1 MNNFIQSSTMEAVT
15 CTACGLLCDDLSI
28 NRDAEGALK
37 VTANGCAKSVAFF
50 ERTFNTTQARIAG
63 KTADLKVALDAA
75 TNLIKQSQR
84 PLISGLSADV
94 QGMRAVMNLAEK
106 TGATIDHMNSKSSMR
121 NLMVMQNS
129 GWQVTTLTE
138 VKNRV
143 DLLLVI
149 GTDIVSY
156 FPRFFERNVWNKE
169 TMFDQDTSS
178 REVVY
183 LGGRNLDTSAGTSPS
198 GKTPTVLPCDTAN
211 IPEVLAVLR
220 ALVLGKK
227 LVATEVA
234 GIALSDLSALAER
247 LKAAKYAV
255 VAWTSSALDFAHA
268 ELTVQ
273 NITGLIEK
281 VNTTTRCAGLPLGG
295 NEGDVSAYNTS
306 SWISGYPYRM
316 SYHRNYPDYEPYQ
329 YSTDRMLAEQE
340 TDALIWI
347 SALNPD
353 RSAPK
358 STTPTVV
365 IGHPEMKFEQEPAI
379 FIPVAV
385 PGIDC
390 KGTQFRSDSSVSLPL
405 QKLRDRA
412 LPTLSDVLSAIE
424 SSL

>member
-1 MNNFIQSSTMEAVT
+1 MNNFTQSGTIDAVT

-28 NRDAEGALK
+28 NRDAEGSLK

-50 ERTFNTTQARIAG
+50 ERPFNANQARVAG

-75 TNLIKQSQR
+75 TALIKQSQR

-94 QGMRAVMNLAEK
+94 QGMRAVMNLAER

-169 TMFDQDTSS
+169 TMFDQDTSA

-183 LGGRNLDTSAGTSPS
+183 LGGQNLDTSAGISPS
-198 GKTPTVLPCDTAN
+198 GKAPTVLPCDSAN
-211 IPEVLAVLR
+211 IPEVLATLR

-227 LVATEVA
+227 LVAAEVA
-234 GIALSDLSALAER
+234 GVAVSDLSALAER

-255 VAWTSSALDFAHA
+255 VAWTSSALDFVHA

-353 RSAPK
+353 RPAPK
-358 STTPTVV
+358 SATPTVV

>member
-1 MNNFIQSSTMEAVT
+1 MNNYTQPSVLEAVT

-28 NRDAEGALK
+28 NRDAQGALK
-37 VTANGCAKSVAFF
+37 VAANGCTKSVAFF
-50 ERTFNTTQARIAG
+50 ERPVTATQARVAG
-63 KTADLKVALDAA
+63 KPTELQTAIDAA
-75 TNLIKQSQR
+75 SELIKQSMR

-106 TGATIDHMNSKSSMR
+106 SGATIDHMNSKSSMR
-121 NLMVMQNS
+121 NLIVVQNS

-169 TMFDQDTSS
+169 TMFDQDTST

-198 GKTPTVLPCDTAN
+198 GKAPTVLPCDTAN

-227 LVATEVA
+227 LVVTKVA
-234 GIALSDLSALAER
+234 GIAVSDLAALAER

-268 ELTVQ
+268 ELTIQ

-329 YSTDRMLAEQE
+329 YTTERMLAEQE
-340 TDALIWI
+340 ADALIWI
-347 SALNPD
+347 SGLNPE
-353 RSAPK
+353 RSAPT
-358 STTPTVV
+358 SATPTVV
-365 IGHPEMKFEQEPAI
+365 IGHPEMQFAQEPAV

-390 KGTQFRSDSSVSLPL
+390 TGTQFRSDSSVSLPL
-405 QKLRDRA
+405 HKLRDRA
-412 LPTLSDVLSAIE
+412 LPTLGDVLSAIE

>member
-1 MNNFIQSSTMEAVT
+1 MNNFTQSSTMEAVT
-15 CTACGLLCDDLSI
+15 CTACGLLCDDLHI

-50 ERTFNTTQARIAG
+50 ERPFNVSQARVAG
-63 KTADLKVALDAA
+63 KITDLNVALDAA
-75 TNLIKQSQR
+75 SALIKKSQR

-106 TGATIDHMNSKSSMR
+106 SGATIDHMNSKSSMR

-143 DLLLVI
+143 DLLLVV

-169 TMFDQDTSS
+169 TMFDQDTST

-183 LGGRNLDTSAGTSPS
+183 LGGRNLDTKAGISPN
-198 GKTPTVLPCDTAN
+198 GKAPTVLPCDTAKM
-211 IPEVLAVLR
+211 PEVLAVLR

-227 LVATEVA
+227 LVVTEVA
-234 GIALSDLSALAER
+234 GIAVNDLSALAER

-268 ELTVQ
+268 ELTIQ

-329 YSTDRMLAEQE
+329 YTTELMLAEQE
-340 TDALIWI
+340 TDALVWI

-358 STTPTVV
+358 SSAPTVV
-365 IGHPEMKFEQEPAI
+365 IGHPEMKFEQEPAV

>member
-1 MNNFIQSSTMEAVT
+1 MNNFTQPSTMEAVT

-37 VTANGCAKSVAFF
+37 VTTNGCTKSVAFF
-50 ERTFNTTQARIAG
+50 ERPFNVSQARVAG
-63 KTADLKVALDAA
+63 KITDLKIALDAA
-75 TNLIKQSQR
+75 SALIKQSQR

-106 TGATIDHMNSKSSMR
+106 SGATIDHMNSKSSMR

-143 DLLLVI
+143 DLLLVV

-169 TMFDQDTSS
+169 TMFDQDTST

-183 LGGRNLDTSAGTSPS
+183 LGGQNLDTSAGTSPS
-198 GKTPTVLPCDTAN
+198 GKAPTVLPCHTAN
-211 IPEVLAVLR
+211 IPEVLAILR

-234 GIALSDLSALAER
+234 GISVSELSALAER

-255 VAWTSSALDFAHA
+255 VAWTSSAFDFAHA
-268 ELTVQ
+268 ELTIQ

-329 YSTDRMLAEQE
+329 YTTERMLAEQE

-353 RSAPK
+353 RNAPK
-358 STTPTVV
+358 SATPTVV
-365 IGHPEMKFEQEPAI
+365 IGHPEMKFEQEPAV